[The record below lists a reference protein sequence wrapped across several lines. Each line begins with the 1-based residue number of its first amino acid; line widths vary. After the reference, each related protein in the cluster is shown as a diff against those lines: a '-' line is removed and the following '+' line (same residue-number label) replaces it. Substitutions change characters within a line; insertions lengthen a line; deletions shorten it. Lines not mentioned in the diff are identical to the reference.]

1 MRPTNPPDDFGEE
14 GMPAEYGMYE
24 FNEGGDYDEDDFFY
38 HMYFD
43 EVSTTPLPE
52 EFYDILESVSAGSN
66 PQPAAYPDYFDYF
79 LNEERIRQ
87 ANEGE
92 TTTERSSRQS
102 KNSRYLRWKNSANG
116 TSQTRPAESRR
127 RNSKFMKSTKQ
138 STSLDQPP
146 RPKSKVRTKRSPGRG
161 KKVKKHW
168 KKELLKLQRRKK
180 RRRQSKAGKRFSRG
194 RGVIGILD
202 RRIPPQF
209 RQADFITI
217 SLASFVI
224 LSTGVTTS
232 E

>member
-1 MRPTNPPDDFGEE
+1 
-14 GMPAEYGMYE
+14 MPAEYGMYE

-87 ANEGE
+87 ANKGE

-138 STSLDQPP
+138 STSLDQPA

-161 KKVKKHW
+161 KKSEKTLEEGVVKVTKEKEAATTEQSW
-168 KKELLKLQRRKK
+168 KKV
-180 RRRQSKAGKRFSRG
+180 FSRS
-194 RGVIGILD
+194 RCD
-202 RRIPPQF
+202 RDSRP
-209 RQADFITI
+209 
-217 SLASFVI
+217 
-224 LSTGVTTS
+224 
-232 E
+232 

>member
-1 MRPTNPPDDFGEE
+1 
-14 GMPAEYGMYE
+14 MPAEYGMYE

-138 STSLDQPP
+138 STSLDQPS
-146 RPKSKVRTKRSPGRG
+146 RPKSIVRTKRSPGRG

>member
-1 MRPTNPPDDFGEE
+1 MRPTNPPDDFDY
-14 GMPAEYGMYE
+14 GMPGEDGTYEYE
-24 FNEGGDYDEDDFFY
+24 NYDEDDFFY

-87 ANEGE
+87 ANEEE
-92 TTTERSSRQS
+92 TTTEISSRQS
-102 KNSRYLRWKNSANG
+102 KNSRYLRWKKSAGIN
-116 TSQTRPAESRR
+116 QTRPAGSR
-127 RNSKFMKSTKQ
+127 RNSKFMKSIKQ
-138 STSLDQPP
+138 SSGGP
-146 RPKSKVRTKRSPGRG
+146 RPSRPNSKVRSKRSPGRG

-168 KKELLKLQRRKK
+168 KKELLKLRRRKK
-180 RRRQSKAGKRFSRG
+180 RRRESKAGKRFSRG
-194 RGVIGILD
+194 RGIIGILD
-202 RRIPPQF
+202 RRIPAQF
-209 RQADFITI
+209 RQADFISI

>member
-1 MRPTNPPDDFGEE
+1 MRPTNPPDLEEE

-87 ANEGE
+87 ANEEE
-92 TTTERSSRQS
+92 TTTEISSRQS
-102 KNSRYLRWKNSANG
+102 KNSRYLRWKKSAAGIN
-116 TSQTRPAESRR
+116 QTRPAGSR
-127 RNSKFMKSTKQ
+127 RNSKFMKSIKQ
-138 STSLDQPP
+138 SSGGA
-146 RPKSKVRTKRSPGRG
+146 RPSRPNSKVRSKRSPGRG
-161 KKVKKHW
+161 KKVKKHR
-168 KKELLKLQRRKK
+168 KKELLKLRRRKK
-180 RRRQSKAGKRFSRG
+180 RRRESKAGKRFSRG
-194 RGVIGILD
+194 RGIIGILD
-202 RRIPPQF
+202 RRIPAQF
-209 RQADFITI
+209 RQADFISI